1 MKTNAPELLETP
13 PVQEIQPT
21 ETPHLEKM
29 KLNLSFKTILRF
41 WLIGAVVVMLGYW
54 FYQTLELIYLIFSAL
69 IIAFSI
75 EGIILSLQKRLKS
88 RSLSIALSYF
98 LLFVFVFSGVIF
110 VIPFLIS
117 QISYLI
123 SWTSSVIVSI
133 QKFILSNTWPE
144 GIQNITWLPDFAKAF
159 LLENRKSLPR
169 NSNSFQSTIISGL
182 NSLLNASTASLK
194 QFSLSVVFAIGSFF
208 SVLTNIVI
216 VFTTAL
222 FFSLEKDYLIKFFL
236 KFSKA
241 ENRSRNLEKITNI
254 YQKLSLWLKARIY
267 LSLFV
272 TVSMYAAFWILSFCG
287 LDLPNIFSLSL
298 ITGLLDIIPYIWP
311 IFSVIPVVILALIH
325 HGWVGMLVAGLI
337 FLVIQW
343 VQNNIITPILMEKQL
358 GTNSLLIIISA
369 LLGAVIMGFWGVVL
383 SVPLAVILGLFI
395 DQEE

>member
-13 PVQEIQPT
+13 PTQEIQPT

-29 KLNLSFKTILRF
+29 NLNLSLKTILRF

-117 QISYLI
+117 QVSYLI

-144 GIQNITWLPDFAKAF
+144 GISNITWLPDFAKAF
-159 LLENRKSLPR
+159 LSENRNTLPR

-182 NSLLNASTASLK
+182 NSLLNASTTSLK
-194 QFSLSVVFAIGSFF
+194 QFSLSVVSAIGSLF

-216 VFTTAL
+216 VFTTAV
-222 FFSLEKDYLIKFFL
+222 FFSLEKDYLVKFFL

-272 TVSMYAAFWILSFCG
+272 TVSMYVAFWILSFCG

-298 ITGLLDIIPYIWP
+298 ITGLLDIIPYI
-311 IFSVIPVVILALIH
+311 
-325 HGWVGMLVAGLI
+325 
-337 FLVIQW
+337 
-343 VQNNIITPILMEKQL
+343 
-358 GTNSLLIIISA
+358 
-369 LLGAVIMGFWGVVL
+369 
-383 SVPLAVILGLFI
+383 
-395 DQEE
+395 

>member
-1 MKTNAPELLETP
+1 
-13 PVQEIQPT
+13 
-21 ETPHLEKM
+21 M